1 MSFSEASL
9 LKKINELNNTQ
20 QSVQSVSLWLIHH
33 RKHSRT
39 IVKIWLKEL
48 INSTKSER
56 KLTFIYLANDML
68 QNSRKKGYEYMTE
81 FSAVLGDA
89 IENTAKYSDEKVR
102 FTLERILNIWKDRK
116 IYPDEKIEELKKILH
131 TTKATEILNSPPIP
145 EEEEEKKVDAGKKS
159 TSKITITKLNNNKH
173 KLDDTSENNLLKKKL
188 ITDGPNISN
197 ETSLNSS
204 KLDSNN
210 SKTVFSLREE
220 VAKELAQSGNS
231 IQPPDSNE
239 LVNLL
244 QDLEKSASSD
254 AVVREKIAELPPKLS
269 DMNEIQ
275 NVKDKAEALELSK
288 TVTDAI
294 TLLDIYNAR
303 LSQESV
309 SRKQTA
315 LLLAAYIR
323 QQNNEIEND
332 EKLLDD
338 WRKKFKQVENVKQ
351 ELQTHL
357 ESLPDLRSIEE
368 IASITPLP
376 SAGDLFSS

>member
-33 RKHSRT
+33 RKHSHT

-81 FSAVLGDA
+81 FAAVLGDA

-131 TTKATEILNSPPIP
+131 TTKATEILNSPPIAD
-145 EEEEEKKVDAGKKS
+145 EVEEKKSETGKKS
-159 TSKITITKLNNNKH
+159 ISKITVTKLNNKH
-173 KLDDTSENNLLKKKL
+173 KLEDNKSDANLMKKKF
-188 ITDGPNISN
+188 ITDGAAMSN
-197 ETSLNSS
+197 DTSS
-204 KLDSNN
+204 KIDPNN
-210 SKTVFSLREE
+210 PKTHFSLREE

-254 AVVREKIAELPPKLS
+254 AVVREKIAELPQKLS

-275 NVKDKAEALELSK
+275 NVKDKTEALELSK

-294 TLLDIYNAR
+294 TLLDSYNAR
-303 LSQESV
+303 LSQESI

-315 LLLAAYIR
+315 LLLAAFIR

-338 WRKKFKQVENVKQ
+338 WKKKLKQVENVKQ